1 MDPEDFFDADDDEK
15 PMYPDTNQLL
25 SDDVEYL
32 DMVEE
37 LNDCM
42 DDVVDE
48 VVSYSK
54 VCNDSNP
61 SSSNESVSGFPNPEN
76 FILTLALRLYPC
88 FRW

>member
-1 MDPEDFFDADDDEK
+1 MDPEDFLDADDDEK

-42 DDVVDE
+42 DDEIGRASCRERV
-48 VVSYSK
+48 
-54 VCNDSNP
+54 
-61 SSSNESVSGFPNPEN
+61 
-76 FILTLALRLYPC
+76 
-88 FRW
+88 